1 MNKSEIKNNYKK
13 KIKLLD
19 RYNKYYYDKSNPIVT
34 DTEYD
39 ELKKKIFELENKYD
53 FLKSKKSPSKV
64 IGFKPSKNFN
74 KLSHKVPMLSL
85 SNAFERIL
93 INIM

>member
-39 ELKKKIFELENKYD
+39 ELKKK
-53 FLKSKKSPSKV
+53 
-64 IGFKPSKNFN
+64 
-74 KLSHKVPMLSL
+74 
-85 SNAFERIL
+85 
-93 INIM
+93 NI